1 MTDLLK
7 RIKAASDLPL
17 TPNTVAV
24 PEMPELFEPGEP
36 HQLYIA
42 RLTADEKEE
51 FEAAYDAFRTEQG
64 IPEKSVKLFRAFAIA
79 YCLCNSDNVLA
90 ATSPAKLAE
99 TALAFNEFPNNI
111 VSRIFTVADGTNA
124 FFKVDPAVEKKSEE
138 PPTKT
143 KSVAGS
149 GVTRVTSASPA
160 DEPG

>member
-24 PEMPELFEPGEP
+24 PDMPELFEPGEP
-36 HQLYIA
+36 QLLYIA

-51 FEAAYDAFRTEQG
+51 FEAAYDSFRSDQG

-79 YCLCNSDNVLA
+79 YCLCNAENILA
-90 ATSPAKLAE
+90 ATSPTKLAE
-99 TALAFNEFPNNI
+99 TALAINDFPNNI

-124 FFKVDPAVEKKSEE
+124 FFKVNEADAKKSSE
-138 PPTKT
+138 PAKIA
-143 KSVAGS
+143 KSDGGS
-149 GVTRVTSASPA
+149 GGTRVTSDTPVG
-160 DEPG
+160 ELG

>member
-7 RIKAASDLPL
+7 RIKAASELPL

-24 PEMPELFEPGEP
+24 PDMPELFVRGEP
-36 HQLYIA
+36 HLLYVA
-42 RLTADEKEE
+42 RLTAEEKEE
-51 FEAAYDAFRTEQG
+51 FESAYDAFRTEQG

-79 YCLCNSDNVLA
+79 YCLCDSDNVLA

-99 TALAFNEFPNNI
+99 TALAINEFPNNI

-124 FFKVDPAVEKKSEE
+124 FFKVSEVVVKKSEE
-138 PPTKT
+138 PATKT
-143 KSVAGS
+143 KSVAGN
-149 GVTRVTSASPA
+149 GDTRVISASPA